1 MTPTS
6 HCDSSLR
13 CPVTRE
19 SKANI
24 STDRNDDDIETDARA
39 DRLYESDHDA
49 TEDGD
54 EENAVDAAEVTDVEA
69 DNDGDGYGDEHNNDD
84 DGDERDG
91 DDGDDH
97 VSFSLERCL

>member
-1 MTPTS
+1 M
-6 HCDSSLR
+6 
-13 CPVTRE
+13 
-19 SKANI
+19 
-24 STDRNDDDIETDARA
+24 STERVLDRNDDDIETDARA

-54 EENAVDAAEVTDVEA
+54 DDNAVDAAEVTDVES

-91 DDGDDH
+91 YDDDDH
-97 VSFSLERCL
+97 VSFFFGQMLVIHSICMG